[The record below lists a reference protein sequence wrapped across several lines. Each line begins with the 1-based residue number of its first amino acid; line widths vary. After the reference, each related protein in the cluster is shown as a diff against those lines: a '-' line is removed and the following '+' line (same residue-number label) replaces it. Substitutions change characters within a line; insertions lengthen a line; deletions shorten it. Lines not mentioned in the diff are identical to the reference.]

1 MIRYYRF
8 IYIAYV
14 FEFIAKIVA
23 QSKRWL
29 LFLPWRWE
37 FHDRLTIALQL
48 MRSGYN
54 VAVKLDRSQ

>member
-1 MIRYYRF
+1 MELSFYLYCLRLQVYCENRG
-8 IYIAYV
+8 
-14 FEFIAKIVA
+14 A

-29 LFLPWRWE
+29 LFLPRRWE
-37 FHDRLTIALQL
+37 FHDRLTIAPQL